1 LSRLIAI
8 DPGLRYC
15 GVAIAERGNLVAC
28 ALIANPDKQG
38 RNAAAWSSMA
48 KAVRGW
54 ALLHGPF
61 DRARSETPQVYQ
73 PGHHGGK
80 RIDPGD
86 LLQLQGVVGAL
97 SMAFDGLETVQP
109 YQWKGQLPKEVCAG
123 RIMARLSPEEAAVL
137 AACQCAPS
145 LKHNV
150 MDAVGI
156 MLDAADRF
164 KR

>member
-1 LSRLIAI
+1 MSRVVAI

-15 GVAIAERGNLVAC
+15 GVAVADSDRLVAC
-28 ALIANPDKQG
+28 ALVANPDKQG
-38 RNAAAWSSMA
+38 RNPEAWASMA

-54 ALLHGPF
+54 AMLHGPF
-61 DRARSETPQVYQ
+61 ARARSETPQVYQ

-80 RIDPGD
+80 RIDPSD

-109 YQWKGQLPKEVCAG
+109 AQWKGQLPKEVCHT
-123 RIMARLSPEEAAVL
+123 RIRARLSPEEIAILDGCVCAA
-137 AACQCAPS
+137 S

-150 MDAVGI
+150 ADAVGI
-156 MLDAADRF
+156 LLDTVGRF

>member
-1 LSRLIAI
+1 MVAI
-8 DPGLRYC
+8 DPGLRHC
-15 GVAIAERGNLVAC
+15 GVAVSLDGNLVAC
-28 ALIANPDKQG
+28 ALIANPDKRG
-38 RNAAAWSSMA
+38 RNAEAWSSMA
-48 KAVRGW
+48 KAVRAW

-109 YQWKGQLPKEVCAG
+109 YQWKGQLPKEVCVG
-123 RIMARLSPEEAAVL
+123 RVRARLSPEEL
-137 AACQCAPS
+137 AILDGCGCAPS
-145 LKHNV
+145 LQHNV
-150 MDAVGI
+150 ADAVGI
-156 MLDAADRF
+156 LLDALGRF

>member
-1 LSRLIAI
+1 MSRLVAI

-15 GVAIAERGNLVAC
+15 GVAIAENGNLVAC
-28 ALIANPDKQG
+28 ALIANPDKRG
-38 RNAAAWSSMA
+38 RNAEAWSAMA

-54 ALLHGPF
+54 AMLHGPF
-61 DRARSETPQVYQ
+61 YRARSETPQVYQ

-97 SMAFDGLETVQP
+97 SMAFDGLETVLP
-109 YQWKGQLPKEVCAG
+109 YAWKGQLPKEVCAR
-123 RIMARLSPEEAAVL
+123 RILGRLSPDETAVL
-137 AACQCAPS
+137 DTCECAPS
-145 LKHNV
+145 LRHNV

-156 MLDAADRF
+156 MLDAVGRF
-164 KR
+164 KQ